1 MNGLSGGT
9 VPSSRRRKTLPPRL
23 LGSCAPW
30 APPPPVV
37 MYNVPS
43 RPKAIREPPPAP
55 SAMKTSVTAVN
66 ALPSHV
72 PLASATCALF
82 GPIGLV

>member
-1 MNGLSGGT
+1 MN
-9 VPSSRRRKTLPPRL
+9 
-23 LGSCAPW
+23 
-30 APPPPVV
+30 
-37 MYNVPS
+37 NVPS

-72 PLASATCALF
+72 PLASANVALF